1 MWLRLLGLGGIAVL
15 GFSCWFVAKLICGYA
30 CLDLFAVL
38 YCGLFVVGLMLVP

>member
-38 YCGLFVVGLMLVP
+38 FADFLLLG